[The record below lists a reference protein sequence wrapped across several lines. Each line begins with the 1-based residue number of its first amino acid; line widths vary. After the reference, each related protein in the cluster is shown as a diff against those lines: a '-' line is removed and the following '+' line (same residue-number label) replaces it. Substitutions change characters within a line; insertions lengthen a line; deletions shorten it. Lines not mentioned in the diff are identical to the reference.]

1 MPAET
6 TTLQEFESVYP
17 KLQAAILEHAKS
29 YKLPQG
35 EMDWFKLVCGQLNHN
50 IRRED
55 LKHTDMRIEPRNQPS
70 WRQV

>member
-35 EMDWFKLVCGQLNHN
+35 EMDWFKLVCRQPNRALGRQSC
-50 IRRED
+50 
-55 LKHTDMRIEPRNQPS
+55 KHTNM
-70 WRQV
+70 